1 MHTETTILNP
11 IKDKLSIYIAKLHEI
26 ESMPNLLPWNKFIK
40 IKCWSIAIFVQIKIE
55 YNSLNFTIQKKK
67 RYTIWLRTTF
77 LALNMCTTGKLK
89 NRTTHTAC
97 GLRDDVHW
105 NLLCTHSQHRAGV
118 KVWEKCLSYICIFP
132 CTSHNLAATSHSDT
146 VRVSCYIC
154 SSKSQ
159 SCRMQASAGV
169 GGPQFKWRRRKGVQ
183 SIKTTLF
190 WSATQIV
197 SLNICV

>member
-1 MHTETTILNP
+1 
-11 IKDKLSIYIAKLHEI
+11 
-26 ESMPNLLPWNKFIK
+26 MPNLLPWNKFIK

-55 YNSLNFTIQKKK
+55 YNSLNFTTQKK
-67 RYTIWLRTTF
+67 RYTQFDYEQLFSHWICVRQENWKTGPHTQRAVFVMMYIEIYFARTH
-77 LALNMCTTGKLK
+77 NI
-89 NRTTHTAC
+89 
-97 GLRDDVHW
+97 
-105 NLLCTHSQHRAGV
+105 AGV

-169 GGPQFKWRRRKGVQ
+169 GGPQFKCRRRKGVQ